1 MLCKLSVFNVLYFL
15 SSHTALISHRAHE
28 AYIYCAASQS
38 PKVSH
43 LLCEYTEIFGEICR
57 NAAARCL
64 VIITLL
70 LIIFFGEK
78 ELILSYAVQRGPGL
92 ERTFFSRGTFFS
104 HF

>member
-15 SSHTALISHRAHE
+15 SSHTALISHRAHG

-43 LLCEYTEIFGEICR
+43 LLCEYTEIFGEICK

-64 VIITLL
+64 VYNASAHY
-70 LIIFFGEK
+70 IFRAERAYFY
-78 ELILSYAVQRGPGL
+78 IRGSARSGR